1 MGLRIINPFRFIV
14 SITVLIAVL
23 AFIFLAGLPMIF
35 KSEIEK
41 RAEAL
46 PDNEQLIGDEKNGTM
61 AVPNTWKAVDVG
73 SDASA
78 LQYTDPDGSMV
89 ITLNSSTGKKSYNIN
104 NARASALRAANDL
117 QESGAVGVTNST
129 VQLSETEAVQVYGY
143 YGDTDNARVIWL
155 LADEKGIL
163 HYVSADGTL
172 DTVRTAVEMVENSF
186 KFV

>member
-1 MGLRIINPFRFIV
+1 MKVVNPFRFIV
-14 SITVLIAVL
+14 SIIVLIAVL
-23 AFIFLAGLPMIF
+23 AIIFFAGLPAIF

-46 PDNEQLIGDEKNGTM
+46 PNGEQLIGNEKTGTM
-61 AVPNTWKAVDVG
+61 AVPDTWKAVDVG

-78 LQYTDPDGSMV
+78 IQYTDPDGNTV
-89 ITLNSSTGKKSYNIN
+89 VTLNTSTGKKSYNIN
-104 NARASALRAANDL
+104 NARASALRAVNDL
-117 QESGAVGVTNST
+117 QESGAVGVTSST

-143 YGDTDNARVIWL
+143 YGETDDARVIWL

-163 HYVSADGTL
+163 HYISADGSL
-172 DTVRTAVEMVENSF
+172 STVQSAADMIEKTF